1 MKKVLTIMAILGL
14 FFIGTVAGAQEEAVL
29 FSFEKGTDG
38 FEIPDWAYEKP
49 DHVQQDI
56 RSSENFASEGN
67 SSLEIDCEFP
77 GGRWTGAIVE
87 IMQYFDWSDYSTLAC
102 DVYLPAG
109 APIGLKGKIILTV
122 GDSWKWIEMSRS
134 YNVKPGQWTTMTAD
148 LRAGSIDWR
157 RIEVDEAFRS
167 DIRKIDIRVESNN
180 KPAYTGPIYID
191 NVRVIK

>member
-1 MKKVLTIMAILGL
+1 MKKVLMIMAILGL
-14 FFIGTVAGAQEEAVL
+14 FFIGTVAGAQEETVL
-29 FSFEKGTDG
+29 FSFENGTDG

-56 RSSENFASEGN
+56 RSSQNFASEGN

-77 GGRWTGAIVE
+77 GGRWTGAIIE
-87 IMQYFDWSDYSTLAC
+87 IMQYFDWADYSTLAC
-102 DVYLPAG
+102 DVYLPQG
-109 APIGLKGKIILTV
+109 APMGLKGKIILTV

-134 YNVKPGQWTTMTAD
+134 YNIKPGQWTTMTAD
-148 LRAGSIDWR
+148 LKAGSIDWR

>member
-1 MKKVLTIMAILGL
+1 MKKVLTIMAIVGL

-29 FSFEKGTDG
+29 FSFENGTEG

-87 IMQYFDWSDYSTLAC
+87 IMQYFDWTDYSTLAC
-102 DVYLPAG
+102 DLYLPAG
-109 APIGLKGKIILTV
+109 APLGLKGKIILTV
-122 GDSWKWIEMSRS
+122 GETWKFVEMNSS
-134 YNVKPGQWTTMTAD
+134 TPLLPGEWVTVT
-148 LRAGSIDWR
+148 GSIEPGSYDWKR
-157 RIEVDEAFRS
+157 VIPDEKFAE
-167 DIRKIDIRVESNN
+167 DIRKVAIRVESNR
-180 KPAYTGPIYID
+180 KPKYSGPIYVD
-191 NVRVIK
+191 NIRVGR